1 MPNFS
6 AFRLFTENP
15 SVAFDAM
22 INLVHSNLTVE
33 QRMELSSAISTL
45 EGVVKKASA
54 TEPVVENGKSDQD
67 ISSEEEVP
75 KPDEVK
81 ET

>member
-1 MPNFS
+1 
-6 AFRLFTENP
+6 
-15 SVAFDAM
+15 M

-67 ISSEEEVP
+67 ISSEEEAP
-75 KPDEVK
+75 KLDEVK